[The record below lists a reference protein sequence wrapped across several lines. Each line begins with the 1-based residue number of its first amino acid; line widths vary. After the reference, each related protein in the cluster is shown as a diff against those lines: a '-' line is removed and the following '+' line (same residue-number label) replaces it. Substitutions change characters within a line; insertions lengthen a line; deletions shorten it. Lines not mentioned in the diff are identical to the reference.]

1 MNIECWQSW
10 HISISSPGIDHLT
23 GDHISRIR
31 GQWSLLS
38 QAWPGGEWSEWK
50 SMPGMKSI
58 KERRVMTT
66 RPVLCGLSE
75 LLYQF
80 LRVYRQWCDGAR
92 SWVTSVT
99 QLCMHRS
106 ARHQPGSGG
115 CRRRRARRKERTV
128 DSGQTG
134 ERSQCET
141 VTRPGHTEH
150 TSHLTWSP
158 HREGHTVTSDETWGT
173 IKCPLKQSGQGS
185 QRGKLWRKREW
196 GEWTAEPSAGLSEKF
211 HFLSLSVAG
220 SGAVR
225 LETGGRQS
233 PDHWERILGPDHPD
247 TSDTSIV
254 LIPSTMS
261 SWDRAH
267 QTFLDS
273 VLVTL

>member
-66 RPVLCGLSE
+66 RPVLRGLSE

-150 TSHLTWSP
+150 TYHLTWSR
-158 HREGHTVTSDETWGT
+158 HREGHTATSDVTWGT
-173 IKCPLKQSGQGS
+173 IKWPLNS
-185 QRGKLWRKREW
+185 RGRDLKE
-196 GEWTAEPSAGLSEKF
+196 ESCEESE
-211 HFLSLSVAG
+211 
-220 SGAVR
+220 SGASELQSRALGSVKNSTFSLCLWPGVARWDWR
-225 LETGGRQS
+225 LEVGNHPIIGRGS
-233 PDHWERILGPDHPD
+233 SARITPTPQ
-247 TSDTSIV
+247 T
-254 LIPSTMS
+254 
-261 SWDRAH
+261 RA
-267 QTFLDS
+267 S
-273 VLVTL
+273 C